1 MFGIVLFQD
10 CVCDKCDF
18 DLSSEYKC
26 MYFISAFIQCKIAL
40 ILTFVHVGLLSS
52 QISLNGLFFSF
63 VDISLF
69 HLVFLSG

>member
-52 QISLNGLFFSF
+52 QISFFF